1 MTLKVSQGLRDKL
14 MVTGSLK
21 ATMDLGF
28 IRIYAGAVPAT
39 ANDALGAATLLCTIS
54 VSSGATGL
62 TFATTVASAG
72 VAQKTAAEVW
82 SGVNAATGTATF
94 YRHVAVG
101 DDGLLSTTQ
110 ARLQGNIAV
119 SGAELNLSSVALVA
133 AATQTVDFYNVALP
147 TL

>member
-1 MTLKVSQGLRDKL
+1 MTLKASQGLRDKL

-28 IRIYAGAVPAT
+28 VKIYSGAVPVT
-39 ANDALGAATLLCTIS
+39 ASDALGAAVLLCT
-54 VSSGATGL
+54 VSNASGATGV
-62 TFATTVASAG
+62 TFATTTASAG

-82 SGVNAATGTATF
+82 SGVNAVSGTASF
-94 YRHVAVG
+94 YRHVAPA
-101 DDGLLSTTQ
+101 DDGTLSTTQ
-110 ARLQGNIAV
+110 ARLQGLVAV

-133 AATQTVDFYNVALP
+133 AATQTIDFYNVALP